1 MDVFINHAFLA
12 INTCMHHFKIKYMQF
27 QNHIESLFTYL
38 PLPKITENRGNAS
51 TSFKTL
57 TLELWKV
64 FTLFHSPQNR
74 TEPMR
79 FTLNPKPLTDKRNE
93 PSPMLRWQRQR
104 TSHLCTFLHYLYNI
118 KSRANSHHNML
129 KTAAT
134 FNPHKTIENVAE
146 KTEN

>member
-1 MDVFINHAFLA
+1 
-12 INTCMHHFKIKYMQF
+12 MHFQQLTYACIISKIKYIQF
-27 QNHIESLFTYL
+27 QNHIKTLFTYM
-38 PLPKITENRGNAS
+38 PSPK
-51 TSFKTL
+51 KTK
-57 TLELWKV
+57 LEIMHQHHLNHLLLNYGKFSHYSV
-64 FTLFHSPQNR
+64 APQNR

-129 KTAAT
+129 KTAST
-134 FNPHKTIENVAE
+134 FNPHKTIENLAE